1 MYDWLRR
8 SLWDVVPRDQRDTA
22 AALRRRQVVT
32 VAVVLV
38 GAGVLGY
45 SLRIEPGSPTFYVS
59 TMVLAGVWV
68 VGAFASGRLHLG
80 RITARRGRPCAR
92 WSRRSP
98 SGWCWSAVFVV
109 GSLVVRQIR
118 PLADYVS
125 SVLEY
130 ADQGSV
136 RSCSSVITLIN
147 GIAEELFFRGAAYA
161 AIPRHPVAWTTLAY
175 FVATLATGNVMLAF
189 AADPP
194 RPRLRPPAPRQRRG
208 ARADH
213 HARHLVAVDAARAA
227 AALRLTPQL
236 LGRRALR
243 ERAAYGL
250 LVGQRL
256 ARHDV
261 ADRGVGDDHLGR
273 HRVDEVA
280 ARRRRRR
287 R

>member
-32 VAVVLV
+32 VAVVLI

-45 SLRIEPGSPTFYVS
+45 SLRIEPGSPTFYLS

-80 RITARRGRPCAR
+80 RITRGEATLRPVV
-92 WSRRSP
+92 SP
-98 SGWCWSAVFVV
+98 LVIGLLLVGLFVA
-109 GSLVVRQIR
+109 GSLVVRQVP

-136 RSCSSVITLIN
+136 PVLVVITLVN

-189 AADPP
+189 AAI
-194 RPRLRPPAPRQRRG
+194 LVGLVCGLQRRASG
-208 ARADH
+208 GVLAPIITH
-213 HARHLVAVDAARAA
+213 VTWSLSM
-227 AALRLTPQL
+227 
-236 LGRRALR
+236 
-243 ERAAYGL
+243 L
-250 LVGQRL
+250 LVLPLFFG
-256 ARHDV
+256 
-261 ADRGVGDDHLGR
+261 
-273 HRVDEVA
+273 
-280 ARRRRRR
+280 
-287 R
+287 